1 MIKKTIT
8 YTDYDGNER
17 TEDFYFNL
25 TKAELVEM
33 QMSEA
38 GGLEALIR
46 KIIAE
51 KDSKRIVEMFKGLIL
66 KSYGEKTLDG
76 KRFEKSE
83 EISRAFSQTEAYSEL
98 FMEISTDADKATEFV
113 KGIIPSSISSKLPK
127 EIDVNK

>member
-25 TKAELVEM
+25 SKAELVEM

-51 KDSKRIVEMFKGLIL
+51 KDSKRIVEMFKMLIL

-76 KRFEKSE
+76 KRFIKSKE
-83 EISRAFSQTEAYSEL
+83 LSDSFEQTEAYSEL
-98 FMEISTDADKATEFV
+98 FMEISTDADKAAEFV
-113 KGIIPSSISSKLPK
+113 KGIVPKAIASQLPK
-127 EIDVNK
+127 DVEKLK